1 MPTRQGVDR
10 TSSMLGRG
18 ITRGLPLVVML
29 HGCTQSPDDFAAG
42 TRMNEL
48 AEELA
53 FLVAYP
59 APPQSANMS
68 KCWNW
73 YSPADQARDQ
83 GEPSLIAG
91 ITRRIMSEFAVD
103 PGRVYVAGLSAGGAA

>member
-1 MPTRQGVDR
+1 
-10 TSSMLGRG
+10 
-18 ITRGLPLVVML
+18 ML

-48 AEELA
+48 AEKEL

-59 APPQSANMS
+59 GHTQAANAS

-73 YSPADQARDQ
+73 FSAGDQQHDK
-83 GEPSLIAG
+83 GEPALIAG
-91 ITRRIMSEFAVD
+91 ITREIIRGFAVD
-103 PGRVYVAGLSAGGAA
+103 PARVRWSEGEGISVYRQPSDYANGQARDRSASAR